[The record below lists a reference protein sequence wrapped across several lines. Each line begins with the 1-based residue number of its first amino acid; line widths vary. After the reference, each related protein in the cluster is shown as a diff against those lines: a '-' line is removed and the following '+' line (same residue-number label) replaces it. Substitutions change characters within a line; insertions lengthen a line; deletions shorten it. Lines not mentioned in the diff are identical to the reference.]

1 MTDQK
6 LLIGDRVKKAKGYA
20 FPGIVVSVFETLR
33 GETRYVVECNVPA
46 VAGILH
52 IYNGGQLEL
61 ASGTYK
67 PEAYCPR
74 CGFFN
79 R

>member
-6 LLIGDRVKKAKGYA
+6 FLIGDRVKKVKGYP
-20 FPGIVVSVFETLR
+20 FPGIVVAVFETLKD
-33 GETRYVVECNVPA
+33 EIRYVVECTVPD

-52 IYNGGQLEL
+52 IYNGDQLEL
-61 ASGTYK
+61 VSVTHQPA
-67 PEAYCPR
+67 ANCPR
-74 CGFFN
+74 CGFLD

>member
-6 LLIGDRVKKAKGYA
+6 FLIGDRVKKAKGYA

-52 IYNGGQLEL
+52 IYNGDQLEL
-61 ASGTYK
+61 ASGTYQ
-67 PEAYCPR
+67 PEADCPR
-74 CGFFN
+74 CGFLD